1 MALFSNVNTGDVRY
15 LFLSFNVNMALRS
28 KYPNVEIPEEVS
40 WPEFVFEAF
49 EEYGNRT
56 AIVSLSYLWLLTSLL
71 IAPLCCD
78 KKC

>member
-1 MALFSNVNTGDVRY
+1 MALSSNVNTGDVRY
-15 LFLSFNVNMALRS
+15 LFLRFNVNMALRS

-56 AIVSLSYLWLLTSLL
+56 AIVSLSYLWLLTPLL

-78 KKC
+78 

>member
-15 LFLSFNVNMALRS
+15 LFLRFNVNMALRS

-56 AIVSLSYLWLLTSLL
+56 AIVSLSYLWLFTPLL

>member
-1 MALFSNVNTGDVRY
+1 
-15 LFLSFNVNMALRS
+15 MALRS

-56 AIVSLSYLWLLTSLL
+56 AIVSCLTVFINTIINCSFML
-71 IAPLCCD
+71 
-78 KKC
+78 